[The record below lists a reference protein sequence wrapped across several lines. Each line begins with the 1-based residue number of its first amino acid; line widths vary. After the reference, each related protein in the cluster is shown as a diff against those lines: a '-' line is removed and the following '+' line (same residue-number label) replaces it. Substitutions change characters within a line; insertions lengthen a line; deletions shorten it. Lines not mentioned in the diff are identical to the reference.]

1 MNQFIYCANP
11 SRVLFGSGTSAQLAE
26 EISAMGCSRALII
39 STPQQADLAEKTCI
53 DIGPL
58 ATGVFTEAAM
68 HTPVAVT
75 CKALKSVEQTA
86 ADCLVAVGG
95 GSTIGLSKAI
105 ALRSGLPQIAIPTTY
120 AGSEMTPILGQ
131 TEDGVK
137 TTQRTMKVL
146 PEVVIYDVD
155 LTLTL
160 PIALSVTSGI
170 NAMAHAVEALY
181 AENRN
186 PVISMLAEEG
196 IRALYRTL
204 DIISDRPSDIK
215 VRSDALFGAWLC
227 GTSLGSV
234 GMALHHKLCHTLGGT
249 FDLPHAE
256 THTVLLPHVTAFNA
270 VAVPELDVLGHK
282 LNGTSL
288 AVSIS
293 ELAKRAGAPL
303 SLAAIGMPKDG
314 LDRAAELAVSNPYF
328 NPRDFS
334 QGDIRELL
342 ENAFHG
348 TPLEQ

>member
-1 MNQFIYCANP
+1 
-11 SRVLFGSGTSAQLAE
+11 
-26 EISAMGCSRALII
+26 
-39 STPQQADLAEKTCI
+39 
-53 DIGPL
+53 
-58 ATGVFTEAAM
+58 
-68 HTPVAVT
+68 
-75 CKALKSVEQTA
+75 
-86 ADCLVAVGG
+86 
-95 GSTIGLSKAI
+95 
-105 ALRSGLPQIAIPTTY
+105 
-120 AGSEMTPILGQ
+120 MTPILGQ

-170 NAMAHAVEALY
+170 NAMAHAIEALY

-204 DIISDRPSDIK
+204 GIISDKPSDIK

-249 FDLPHAE
+249 FDLPHSE

-270 VAVPELDVLGHK
+270 VAVPELDALGHK

-288 AVSIS
+288 AVSIA

-314 LDRAAELAVSNPYF
+314 LDRAAKLAVSNPYF
-328 NPRDFS
+328 NPRKFN

>member
-1 MNQFIYCANP
+1 
-11 SRVLFGSGTSAQLAE
+11 VLFGSGTSTQLAG
-26 EISAMGCSRALII
+26 EISALGCSRALIL
-39 STPQQADLAEKTCI
+39 STPQQVELAEKTRV

-58 ATGVFTEAAM
+58 ATATFTGAAM

-75 CKALKSVEQTA
+75 DEAIKNVEQSTI
-86 ADCLVAVGG
+86 DCLVPVGG

-105 ALRSGLPQIAIPTTY
+105 ALRTGLPQIAIPTTY

-137 TTQRTMKVL
+137 TTQRTIKVL

-160 PIALSVTSGI
+160 PTALSVTSGI
-170 NAMAHAVEALY
+170 NAMAHAIEALY

-204 DIISDRPSDIK
+204 EVISDKPSD
-215 VRSDALFGAWLC
+215 VAARREALFGAWLC

-256 THTVLLPHVTAFNA
+256 THTVLLPYVTAFNA
-270 VAVPELDVLGHK
+270 VASWTVLGL
-282 LNGTSL
+282 LNLSPPLVCQRMGLTGLPNLLSPIPTSTRENL
-288 AVSIS
+288 VKVRSGNCWKMLFTERRSNYSYSRPRTHA
-293 ELAKRAGAPL
+293 LAK
-303 SLAAIGMPKDG
+303 K
-314 LDRAAELAVSNPYF
+314 
-328 NPRDFS
+328 
-334 QGDIRELL
+334 
-342 ENAFHG
+342 
-348 TPLEQ
+348 

>member
-1 MNQFIYCANP
+1 MNQFIYNANP

-26 EISAMGCSRALII
+26 EISAMGCSRALLL
-39 STPQQADLAEKTCI
+39 STPQQAGLAEKTCI

-58 ATGVFTEAAM
+58 ATGVFTEATM

-75 CKALKSVEQTA
+75 CEALKTAEQTT
-86 ADCLVAVGG
+86 ADCLVPVGG

-170 NAMAHAVEALY
+170 NAMAHAIEALY

-204 DIISDRPSDIK
+204 GIISDKPFDIK

-270 VAVPELDVLGHK
+270 VAVPELDALGHK

-293 ELAKRAGAPL
+293 ELAKRADAPL

-314 LDRAAELAVSNPYF
+314 LDRAAELAVSDPYF
-328 NPRDFS
+328 NPRNFS

-348 TPLEQ
+348 TPLA

>member
-1 MNQFIYCANP
+1 MNPFIYNANP

-26 EISAMGCSRALII
+26 EISAMGCSHALIL

-75 CKALKSVEQTA
+75 CEALKTAEQTT
-86 ADCLVAVGG
+86 ADCLVPVGG

-170 NAMAHAVEALY
+170 NAMAHAIEALY

-204 DIISDRPSDIK
+204 GIISDNPSDIK

-249 FDLPHAE
+249 FHLPHAE
-256 THTVLLPHVTAFNA
+256 THTVLLPYVTAFNT
-270 VAVPELDVLGHK
+270 VAVPELDALGRD

-288 AVSIS
+288 AVSIA
-293 ELAKRAGAPL
+293 ELVDRTGAPK
-303 SLAAIGMPKDG
+303 SLATIGMPKDG

-328 NPRDFS
+328 NPRKFN
-334 QGDIRELL
+334 QGEIRELL
-342 ENAFHG
+342 ENAYHG
-348 TPLEQ
+348 TPLK

>member
-1 MNQFIYCANP
+1 
-11 SRVLFGSGTSAQLAE
+11 
-26 EISAMGCSRALII
+26 
-39 STPQQADLAEKTCI
+39 
-53 DIGPL
+53 
-58 ATGVFTEAAM
+58 M

-75 CKALKSVEQTA
+75 CEALKTTEQTT
-86 ADCLVAVGG
+86 ADCLVPVGG

-170 NAMAHAVEALY
+170 NAMAHAIEALY

-204 DIISDRPSDIK
+204 GIISDKPSDIK

-270 VAVPELDVLGHK
+270 VAVPELDALGHK
-282 LNGTSL
+282 LNGTPL
-288 AVSIS
+288 AVSIY

-303 SLAAIGMPKDG
+303 SLDAIGMPKDG

-328 NPRDFS
+328 NPRKFN
-334 QGDIRELL
+334 QGDIRKLL

>member
-1 MNQFIYCANP
+1 MNQFIYNANP

-26 EISAMGCSRALII
+26 EISAMGCSHALIL
-39 STPQQADLAEKTCI
+39 STPQQADLAEKTCM

-58 ATGVFTEAAM
+58 ATGVFTEATM

-75 CKALKSVEQTA
+75 CEALKTAEQTT
-86 ADCLVAVGG
+86 ADCLVPVGG

-160 PIALSVTSGI
+160 PVALSVTSGI
-170 NAMAHAVEALY
+170 NAMAHAIEALY

-204 DIISDRPSDIK
+204 GIISDKPFDIK

-249 FDLPHAE
+249 FDLPHSE

-270 VAVPELDVLGHK
+270 VAVPELDALGHK

-293 ELAKRAGAPL
+293 ELAKRADAPL

-314 LDRAAELAVSNPYF
+314 LDRAAKLAVSNPYF
-328 NPRDFS
+328 NPRKFN

>member
-1 MNQFIYCANP
+1 MNQFTYNANP
-11 SRVLFGSGTSAQLAE
+11 SRVLFGSGTSTQLAG
-26 EISAMGCSRALII
+26 EISALGCSRALIL
-39 STPQQADLAEKTCI
+39 STPQQVELAEKTRV

-58 ATGVFTEAAM
+58 ATATFTGAAM

-75 CKALKSVEQTA
+75 DEAIKNVEQSTI
-86 ADCLVAVGG
+86 DCLVPVGG

-105 ALRSGLPQIAIPTTY
+105 ALRTGLPQIALPTTY
-120 AGSEMTPILGQ
+120 AGSELTPLLGQ

-137 TTQRTMKVL
+137 TTQRTIKVL

-160 PIALSVTSGI
+160 PTALSVTSGI
-170 NAMAHAVEALY
+170 NAMAHAIEALY

-204 DIISDRPSDIK
+204 EVISDKPSD
-215 VRSDALFGAWLC
+215 VAARREALFGAWLC

-256 THTVLLPHVTAFNA
+256 THTVLLPYVTAFNA
-270 VAVPELDVLGHK
+270 VAVPELDALGRE

-288 AVSIS
+288 AVSIA
-293 ELAKRAGAPL
+293 ELVDRTGAPK

-328 NPRDFS
+328 NPRKFS
-334 QGDIRELL
+334 QGEIRELL

-348 TPLEQ
+348 TPLKL